1 MSEDMSAK
9 SVPFGRPAV
18 VVRGV
23 CPQDGH
29 LLVEVDGQV
38 MHLIPGNQASDRQ
51 RAQRY
56 IAEGHSHEVV
66 VEAERLLRAMPGD

>member
-1 MSEDMSAK
+1 
-9 SVPFGRPAV
+9 
-18 VVRGV
+18 
-23 CPQDGH
+23 
-29 LLVEVDGQV
+29 